1 MTLDQSTSCAPDL
14 SKLSESQTEVLS
26 RLARRQS
33 YKTIADKMGISQS
46 RVNQHIR
53 AMKNRLGVN
62 DPAGLVELWLSA
74 QGERPSIKDAYTKSQ
89 LPPWPLPCQ
98 RQGTAGGAVLPFRDA
113 GSMSLPLP
121 WQDPESVRVGPGYLD
136 GPGGTARRIG
146 FMLLVAIGFPVAVV
160 ATLSAMMA
168 LTEMLRSMP

>member
-1 MTLDQSTSCAPDL
+1 MTLDQSTPCVPDL
-14 SKLSESQTEVLS
+14 SKLSDSQTEVLS

-74 QGERPSIKDAYTKSQ
+74 EGQLPCTKDAWIKSQ
-89 LPPWPLPCQ
+89 LPPPPVRSQ
-98 RQGTAGGAVLPFRDA
+98 HEGTAGGAVLPFRDA

-121 WQDPESVRVGPGYLD
+121 WQDPEGIRVGPGYLD
-136 GPGGTARRIG
+136 GPGGTAKRIG

-168 LTEMLRSMP
+168 LSEMLRSMP